1 MTTLD
6 VKLSPLAREGSF
18 QCGSASI
25 GNAVTPNRSFPG
37 LPVSSNVLLSFSE
50 RSGHLAAITRWL
62 RSPNARLPLA
72 IILFGV
78 ATVSLL
84 WIGLFYWAERE
95 EQGALAQI
103 RRDTT
108 NLSVAFH
115 EQVLRTITAIDQA
128 LLVIKAEYAR
138 DPDHFRL
145 PDWIDQSPALSGMTA
160 QISIIDADGRLRV
173 SNIGPADS
181 HLDLSDRAHFRY
193 HLSPTAPQ
201 PYISEPVLGRVS
213 GKQSIQITR
222 RLERA
227 DGTFAG
233 VVVISLDPAYLS
245 RFYDSVGLG
254 REGVVVLFG
263 RDGIVRARRGR
274 ARLASGQNLLGTR
287 LMEEL
292 SKADQGTFRALSPFD
307 GVERIVSFAAL
318 PGYPLAVMVGLGVDE
333 GMALVREDLRLH
345 VLKGVV
351 VSLVIAV
358 LTALLLRQVV
368 QRLRREER
376 VAQQATLLS
385 TILDVSPVAF
395 WVKGADGRHE
405 MINDVA
411 TQVLNRGKADTIGL
425 RAADLFPDSAT
436 KDIEQWDDEA
446 LSRPGGTAGGELKLV
461 VNGEPRS
468 FLTFR
473 RACEVGGR
481 TLIVGAG
488 MDITPLRHAQDA
500 LRAEMAQREEAE
512 ARLRQ
517 AEKMESIGRLTG
529 GIAHDFNNMLTAIA
543 GNLERVLPRE
553 KDLEK
558 IRHLKNIEQTASHG
572 ARLVHHLLAYARR
585 QHLEPQPID
594 INRLVQDF
602 VEILH
607 VSCGAKVRIDLELRQ
622 DLWLAMVDA
631 NQVETAILNVTLNSR
646 DAMPMGGR
654 ISIETANVPGDAPQR
669 PRELDPGD
677 FVSITIRDTG
687 TGMTEEVL
695 ARAFDPFF
703 TTKEFGQGSGL
714 GLSQVQ
720 GIAKQSGGTVEIESV
735 PGQGTTVSIYLPKA
749 SIQRFDQSRH
759 IEVSEHRPQGSAAI
773 LVVDDDPLIREFVI
787 ASLADAGY
795 AVSEAANG
803 HAALRTLE
811 EEAVDLAVIDLA
823 MPEIPGIEV
832 ARRARLSRKDL
843 PILFITGFADP
854 ELVGAVGGDPLL
866 MKPFKVAALKAEVA
880 GLLIRGRGM
889 GAGAEA

>member
-1 MTTLD
+1 M
-6 VKLSPLAREGSF
+6 G
-18 QCGSASI
+18 
-25 GNAVTPNRSFPG
+25 
-37 LPVSSNVLLSFSE
+37 
-50 RSGHLAAITRWL
+50 WL

-72 IILFGV
+72 IILFGI
-78 ATVSLL
+78 AAVSLL
-84 WIGLFYWAERE
+84 WIGLFYWAEQE
-95 EQGALAQI
+95 EQAALDQM

-108 NLSVAFH
+108 NLAIAFR

-128 LLVIKAEYAR
+128 MVVLKAEYER

-145 PDWIDQSPALSGMTA
+145 PAWINESPALLGTTV
-160 QISIIDADGRLRV
+160 QIGIIGANGRVRM
-173 SNIGPADS
+173 SNVGQANDNI
-181 HLDLSDRAHFRY
+181 DLSDRAHFQY
-193 HLSPTAPQ
+193 HLSPNAPQ
-201 PYISEPVLGRVS
+201 PYISEPVVGRVS
-213 GKQSIQITR
+213 GKQSIQVTR

-233 VVVISLDPAYLS
+233 VLVVSLDPSYLA
-245 RFYDSVGLG
+245 RFFDTVDLG
-254 REGVVVLFG
+254 SQGVVLLMG
-263 RDGIVRARRGR
+263 RDGVVRARRTRMQSAG
-274 ARLASGQNLLGTR
+274 GHNLSESR
-287 LMEEL
+287 FAAAL
-292 SKADQGTFRALSPFD
+292 SKADQGGFRARSPLD
-307 GVERIVSFAAL
+307 GVDRIKSFSAL
-318 PGYPLAVMVGLGVDE
+318 PGYPLAVMVGLGVEE
-333 GMALVREDLRLH
+333 GMALVKEDLRLH
-345 VLKGVV
+345 MLQGAA
-351 VSLVIAV
+351 VSLVIAG
-358 LTALLLRQVV
+358 LTTLLLRQVA
-368 QRLRREER
+368 QRRRREET

-411 TQVLNRGKADTIGL
+411 TQVLNCGKADAIGL
-425 RAADLFPDSAT
+425 RAADLFPGSAT

-446 LSRPGGTAGGELKLV
+446 LSRPGGAAGGELRLV

-473 RACEVGGR
+473 RACDVGGR

-607 VSCGAKVRIDLELRQ
+607 VSCGARVRIDLELRQ
-622 DLWLAMVDA
+622 DLWPAMVDA

-714 GLSQVQ
+714 GLSQVH
-720 GIAKQSGGTVEIESV
+720 GIAKQSGGTVEIESA
-735 PGQGTTVSIYLPKA
+735 PGQGTTVRLYLPKA
-749 SIQRFDQSRH
+749 STQPLDLSRR
-759 IEVSEHRPQGSAAI
+759 IEASEHKPRGGAAI
-773 LVVDDDPLIREFVI
+773 LVVDDDPLIREFV
-787 ASLADAGY
+787 AESLGDAGY
-795 AVSEAANG
+795 SVLAAADG
-803 HAALRTLE
+803 YAALRTLE
-811 EEAVDLAVIDLA
+811 EEAVDIAVIDLA
-823 MPEIPGIEV
+823 MPEMPGIEV
-832 ARRARLSRKDL
+832 ARQARLARKDL
-843 PILFITGFADP
+843 PVLFITGYADP
-854 ELVGAVGGDPLL
+854 ELVGAVGDDPLL
-866 MKPFKVAALKAEVA
+866 MKPFRAAALKAGVA
-880 GLLIRGRGM
+880 AILIR
-889 GAGAEA
+889 A